1 MQDQTIKFSDFETG
15 EVHTVSVPLTDDP
28 MQDVQE
34 ALIHVLQERICE
46 YACFGFT
53 KCSLEVSWPNGSDTI
68 MLFNEFNSLKQYYR
82 CTTGR

>member
-1 MQDQTIKFSDFETG
+1 MQDQSIKFSDFETG
-15 EVHTVSVPLTDDP
+15 EVRTVHVTLTDDP
-28 MQDVQE
+28 MLDVLE

-53 KCSLEVSWPNGSDTI
+53 KCSLEVSWPNGTDTI

-82 CTTGR
+82 EVTI